1 MPEDLTGWMA
11 LLVALA
17 LGYAMGRAGGRRA
30 AERER
35 LLDTPAPRIQ
45 PPPKALAAIKAELA
59 AGNKIEAIRLMREA
73 TGMDLKAS
81 KEAVEA
87 MEGGGQGFGAPA
99 AGPR

>member
-1 MPEDLTGWMA
+1 MPQDLTGWLA
-11 LLVALA
+11 LLFGVA

-35 LLDTPAPRIQ
+35 LLDTPRPKVQPSPEALAEIQ
-45 PPPKALAAIKAELA
+45 AALAAGDKIAAIKLT
-59 AGNKIEAIRLMREA
+59 REA
-73 TGMDLKAS
+73 TGMELKAS

-87 MEGGGQGFGAPA
+87 IEGGDQGFGAPA